1 MERKFNSKTQRN
13 EGKKFEG
20 KSFNRNTS
28 RGNRGNDKKS
38 GNKTIIKKA
47 KFLIGPM
54 LPKPEG
60 VLASLLLKRYRENN
74 YVVDEKFYT
83 ENKSITDK
91 ILSTKINFDYQLL
104 EILSKEKNCII
115 RDNYYKNVFYNLTA
129 IILTKEFEQL
139 KKWSLSYLGN
149 IEKIS
154 ALFNKNEATK
164 VLAERINNFCIIAKG
179 IINKG
184 KIEGTDKE
192 AIKSAIAEIN
202 IEGIDTTELGFIQK
216 DLVEKFKFYMENP
229 LEFSSV
235 HVGLP
240 NFANCVLFFE
250 KPIDEVLLTSLST
263 DFRKIL
269 FTAMY
274 NFKLFNTDNIAIIN
288 KPILDVMLDEGE
300 TEYTKLS
307 DPALLKKPVKEKK
320 PFNKNNKFG
329 GKKNGY
335 VGKSK
340 EFSKSWK

>member
-13 EGKKFEG
+13 EGKKFER
-20 KSFNRNTS
+20 KSFSKDTP
-28 RGNRGNDKKS
+28 RGNRRNDKKS
-38 GNKTIIKKA
+38 GNKTVIKKA

-54 LPKPEG
+54 LPSKTG
-60 VLASLLLKRYRENN
+60 VLASLLLKNYRVNN
-74 YVVDEKFYT
+74 YLIDEEFYT
-83 ENKSITDK
+83 NNKKITDA
-91 ILSTKINFDYQLL
+91 ILDTKINFENKLL
-104 EILSKEKNCII
+104 EIFHKEKNCII

-139 KKWSLSYLGN
+139 KKWSPSYLGN

-154 ALFNKNEATK
+154 SLFDKNEATK
-164 VLAERINNFCIIAKG
+164 VLAERINNFCLTAKG

-184 KIEGTDKE
+184 KIEGSDKE
-192 AIKSAIAEIN
+192 AIKEAIANIN
-202 IEGIDTTELGFIQK
+202 IDGVDTTELGYIQK
-216 DLVEKFKFYMENP
+216 DLVEKFKYYMENP
-229 LEFSSV
+229 LEFSSI

-250 KPIDEVLLTSLST
+250 KPIDEVLLTSLPT

-269 FTAMY
+269 FTTMY

-288 KPILDVMLDEGE
+288 RPILDVMLDEGE
-300 TEYTKLS
+300 NEYTKLS

>member
-1 MERKFNSKTQRN
+1 MERKFNSKTHKGN
-13 EGKKFEG
+13 GKEFRG
-20 KSFNRNTS
+20 KTFIKGTSSSEKGKRTTSKPNT
-28 RGNRGNDKKS
+28 
-38 GNKTIIKKA
+38 IKKA

-54 LPKPEG
+54 LPSKTG
-60 VLASLLLKRYRENN
+60 VLASLLLKNYRVNN
-74 YVVDEKFYT
+74 YLIDEEFYT
-83 ENKSITDK
+83 NNKKITDA
-91 ILSTKINFDYQLL
+91 ILDTKINFENKLL
-104 EILSKEKNCII
+104 EIFHKEKNCII

-139 KKWSLSYLGN
+139 KKWSPSYLGN

-154 ALFNKNEATK
+154 ELFNKNEATK
-164 VLAERINNFCIIAKG
+164 VLAERIDNFCLTAKG

-192 AIKSAIAEIN
+192 AIKEAMANIN
-202 IEGIDTTELGFIQK
+202 IDGVDTTELGYIQK
-216 DLVEKFKFYMENP
+216 DLVEKFKYYMENP
-229 LEFSSV
+229 LEFSSI

-250 KPIDEVLLTSLST
+250 KPIDEVLLTSLPT

-300 TEYTKLS
+300 NEYTKLS